1 MISPDDAPLTAEEEA
16 AVEQQG
22 RYLTWQNEQDTRRTR
37 SAQTG
42 YTKLPKEGES
52 T

>member
-1 MISPDDAPLTAEEEA
+1 MISSDDAPLTAEEEA

-22 RYLTWQNEQDTRRTR
+22 RYLSWQNEQDTRRAR
-37 SAQTG
+37 PAQTG
-42 YTKLPKEGES
+42 DTKLPKDGES